1 MIVKLEIYSP
11 RLSGICYVEGIGLS
25 SNVYTIGVDEIT
37 VIDTGA
43 GDPMNTLPPK
53 LKTLDLD
60 PRNVKQIILTHTHF
74 DHTGGIEAL
83 ASMASPRL
91 LLHEDGIKND
101 VEGFGL
107 GVSKLRDGD
116 SVLAGDRRLDVI
128 HTPGHMPGAICLYER
143 QDKILFSGD
152 TVFPDGGFGRTDL
165 PGGESRK
172 LVESLARLAML
183 EVDFILPGH
192 MEPVTSNARTHL
204 AAAYEN
210 AKTWL

>member
-11 RLSGICYVEGIGLS
+11 RLSRICYIEGVGLS
-25 SNVYTIGVDEIT
+25 SNVYTIGVGEIT

-43 GDPMNTLPPK
+43 GDPMNALSPK

-74 DHTGGIEAL
+74 DHTGGIKAL

-91 LLHEDGIKND
+91 LLHEDEIDD
-101 VEGFGL
+101 VERFGL
-107 GVSKLRDGD
+107 GVSKLHDGD
-116 SVLAGDRRLDVI
+116 CVSAEDRRLEVI

-172 LVESLARLAML
+172 LVESLACLAML

-210 AKTWL
+210 AKS

>member
-11 RLSGICYVEGIGLS
+11 RLSRICYVEGVGLS

-43 GDPMNTLPPK
+43 GDPVNTLPPK
-53 LKTLDLD
+53 LRTLDLD
-60 PRNVKQIILTHTHF
+60 PRNVEQIILTHTHF

-91 LLHEDGIKND
+91 LLHEDGMGD

-107 GVSKLRDGD
+107 SVSKLHDGD
-116 SVLAGDRRLDVI
+116 SVSAEDRRLEVI

-165 PGGESRK
+165 LGGESRK
-172 LVESLARLAML
+172 LIESLARLAML
-183 EVDFILPGH
+183 EADFILPGH
-192 MEPVTSNARTHL
+192 MEPVTSDARTHL

-210 AKTWL
+210 AKSWL

>member
-107 GVSKLRDGD
+107 SVSKLHDGD
-116 SVLAGDRRLDVI
+116 SVSAEDRRLEVI

-152 TVFPDGGFGRTDL
+152 TAFPDGGFGRDRPSWRRKPQT
-165 PGGESRK
+165 SRIIGT
-172 LVESLARLAML
+172 S
-183 EVDFILPGH
+183 GH
-192 MEPVTSNARTHL
+192 VGSRFHSTGTYGTSHIERQNASCGSI
-204 AAAYEN
+204 
-210 AKTWL
+210 

>member
-11 RLSGICYVEGIGLS
+11 RLSGICYIEGVDLS

-37 VIDTGA
+37 IIDTGA

-60 PRNVKQIILTHTHF
+60 PRNVKQIILTHAHF

-83 ASMASPRL
+83 ARMASPRL
-91 LLHEDGIKND
+91 LLHEDEIDD
-101 VEGFGL
+101 VERFGL
-107 GVSKLRDGD
+107 SVSKLHDGD
-116 SVLAGDRRLDVI
+116 SVLAGDRRLEVI